1 MYPFSLDWPQYGIG
15 FGGAIWLSAAVENW
29 TDAALEKWTPLTIG
43 E

>member
-1 MYPFSLDWPQYGIG
+1 MDDSEL
-15 FGGAIWLSAAVENW
+15 GAAVKQLSTAVENW